1 MTRKDL
7 LIRHMRIGLVFLMV
21 FSVGCSSS
29 RPAHTSSLKPA
40 KVNDFYFEV
49 LEIKTSLHD
58 RILSQKPWVAL
69 SEEPA
74 KDWSIDQISKWL
86 SLRFSKDVEKAKLRL
101 LKSHLITADPRLAYT
116 KDIEETCWAEVERLV
131 NSQLTKTAHEVS
143 KRAKLS
149 PNRTI
154 QEIVHDSIA
163 VHAP

>member
-1 MTRKDL
+1 
-7 LIRHMRIGLVFLMV
+7 MV
-21 FSVGCSSS
+21 FIVSCSSS

-58 RILSQKPWVAL
+58 RILSQKPWVTL
-69 SEEPA
+69 SGKPA

-149 PNRTI
+149 SNRTI
-154 QEIVHDSIA
+154 QEIVHNSIA
-163 VHAP
+163 VHSH

>member
-1 MTRKDL
+1 MTGKHL
-7 LIRHMRIGLVFLMV
+7 LISNMRIGLVFFMV
-21 FSVGCSSS
+21 FIVGCSSS

-69 SEEPA
+69 REEPA

-101 LKSHLITADPRLAYT
+101 LKSHLITKISKKHAGRKWRD
-116 KDIEETCWAEVERLV
+116 W
-131 NSQLTKTAHEVS
+131 LT
-143 KRAKLS
+143 L
-149 PNRTI
+149 N
-154 QEIVHDSIA
+154 
-163 VHAP
+163 

>member
-1 MTRKDL
+1 
-7 LIRHMRIGLVFLMV
+7 MRIGLVFLMV
-21 FSVGCSSS
+21 FIVGYSSS
-29 RPAHTSSLKPA
+29 RPAHTYSLKPA

-58 RILSQKPWVAL
+58 RILSQKPWVTL
-69 SEEPA
+69 SGKPA
-74 KDWSIDQISKWL
+74 KDWSIDQLSKWL
-86 SLRFSKDVEKAKLRL
+86 SLCFSKDVEKAKLRL

-149 PNRTI
+149 SNRTI
-154 QEIVHDSIA
+154 QEIVHNSIA
-163 VHAP
+163 VHSH

>member
-1 MTRKDL
+1 MKIFA
-7 LIRHMRIGLVFLMV
+7 LIMLIFMG
-21 FSVGCSSS
+21 GCSINRSNQ
-29 RPAHTSSLKPA
+29 TSNRKPA
-40 KVNDFYFEV
+40 NVNDFYFEV

-163 VHAP
+163 VHSP

>member
-7 LIRHMRIGLVFLMV
+7 LISSMHIGLVFLIV
-21 FSVGCSSS
+21 FIAGCSSS
-29 RPAHTSSLKPA
+29 RPSHTSSLKPA

-74 KDWSIDQISKWL
+74 KDWNIDQTSKWL

-149 PNRTI
+149 SNRTI
-154 QEIVHDSIA
+154 QEIVHNSIA
-163 VHAP
+163 VHSH